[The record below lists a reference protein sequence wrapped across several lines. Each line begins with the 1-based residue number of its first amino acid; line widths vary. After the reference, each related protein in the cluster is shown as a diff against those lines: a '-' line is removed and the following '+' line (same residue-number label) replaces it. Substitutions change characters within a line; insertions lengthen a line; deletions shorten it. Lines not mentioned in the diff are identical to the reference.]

1 MLFTPCLKI
10 IPPRTVARWV
20 GVPQRIIPYIAIPI
34 EALAIGRVLHVGVE
48 AEEATQTGIVDAA
61 MRLTPFTYAQ
71 KATGGY
77 VFKERLMQVQVSK
90 I

>member
-1 MLFTPCLKI
+1 LT
-10 IPPRTVARWV
+10 
-20 GVPQRIIPYIAIPI
+20 I
-34 EALAIGRVLHVGVE
+34 EWSLNVWVE

-61 MRLTPFTYAQ
+61 MRLTPFTSAQ